1 MKVGDNIKKLR
12 ELRNY
17 TQQYLADQ
25 LEISLSGYGK
35 IERNETDVSLG
46 RLQQIAD
53 ILGVDIH
60 GILRFDDKHIFNLNN
75 NEVANGQVNNYYSGR
90 EELLER
96 IIEQLRK
103 ENENLLSIIELM
115 RTHFRKDT

>member
-1 MKVGDNIKKLR
+1 MKVGDNIRKLR

-60 GILRFDDKHIFNLNN
+60 SILRFDDKHIFNLNN

-96 IIEQLRK
+96 IIEQLKK

-115 RTHFRKDT
+115 RTHFRKDA

>member
-17 TQQYLADQ
+17 TQQYMADQ

-60 GILRFDDKHIFNLNN
+60 GILRFDYKHIFNLSN

-90 EELLER
+90 EELLKR

-103 ENENLLSIIELM
+103 ENENLLSIIEMM
-115 RTHFRKDT
+115 RTHFQKDH

>member
-1 MKVGDNIKKLR
+1 MKVGNNIRKLR

-17 TQQYLADQ
+17 TQQFMADQ

-35 IERNETDVSLG
+35 IERNDTNVSLG
-46 RLQQIAD
+46 RLQQIAN
-53 ILGVDIH
+53 ILDVDVH
-60 GILRFDDKHIFNLNN
+60 GILLFNDELIFNLSN
-75 NEVANGQVNNYYSGR
+75 NEVGNSQVNNYYSGR

-96 IIEQLRK
+96 IIKQLRK

-115 RTHFRKDT
+115 HTNLRKDS

>member
-1 MKVGDNIKKLR
+1 MKVGNNIRKLR

-17 TQQYLADQ
+17 TQQFMADQ

-35 IERNETDVSLG
+35 IERNDTNVSLG

-53 ILGVDIH
+53 ILDVDVH
-60 GILRFDDKHIFNLNN
+60 GILLFNDELIFNLSN

-96 IIEQLRK
+96 IIKQLRK

-115 RTHFRKDT
+115 HTNLRKDS

>member
-1 MKVGDNIKKLR
+1 MKVGDNIRKLR

-35 IERNETDVSLG
+35 IERNETNVTLG

-60 GILRFDDKHIFNLNN
+60 SILRFDDKHIFNLNN
-75 NEVANGQVNNYYSGR
+75 NEVANGQVNNYYIGR

>member
-1 MKVGDNIKKLR
+1 MKVGNNIRKLR

-25 LEISLSGYGK
+25 LELSLSGYGK

-60 GILRFDDKHIFNLNN
+60 GILRFDDKHISNLSN

-115 RTHFRKDT
+115 HTNLRKDS

>member
-35 IERNETDVSLG
+35 IERNETDVSLS

-60 GILRFDDKHIFNLNN
+60 GILRFDDKHLFNLNN
-75 NEVANGQVNNYYSGR
+75 NEVANGQVNNYYNGR

>member
-35 IERNETDVSLG
+35 IERNETDVSLS

-53 ILGVDIH
+53 ILGIDIH
-60 GILRFDDKHIFNLNN
+60 GILRFDDKHLFNLNN

>member
-60 GILRFDDKHIFNLNN
+60 SILRFDDKHIFNLNN

-115 RTHFRKDT
+115 RTHFRKDA

>member
-17 TQQYLADQ
+17 TQQYMADE

-46 RLQQIAD
+46 RLSQIAA
-53 ILGVDIH
+53 ILGVDVQ

-75 NEVANGQVNNYYSGR
+75 NEVANGQVINYYSGR

-115 RTHFRKDT
+115 RTHFRKDS

>member
-1 MKVGDNIKKLR
+1 MKVGYNIKKLR

-17 TQQYLADQ
+17 TQQYMADQ

-60 GILRFDDKHIFNLNN
+60 GILRFDDKHIFNLSN

-90 EELLER
+90 EELLKR

-103 ENENLLSIIELM
+103 ENENLLSIIEMM
-115 RTHFRKDT
+115 RTHFQKDH

>member
-1 MKVGDNIKKLR
+1 MKVGNNIRKLR

-17 TQQYLADQ
+17 TQQFMADQ

-35 IERNETDVSLG
+35 IERNDTNVSLG

-53 ILGVDIH
+53 ILDVDVH
-60 GILRFDDKHIFNLNN
+60 GILLFNDELIFNLSNS
-75 NEVANGQVNNYYSGR
+75 EVANSQVNNYYSGR

-96 IIEQLRK
+96 IIKQLRK

-115 RTHFRKDT
+115 RTNLRKDS

>member
-1 MKVGDNIKKLR
+1 MKVGNNIRKLR

-17 TQQYLADQ
+17 TQQYMADE

-46 RLQQIAD
+46 RLSQIAA
-53 ILGVDIH
+53 ILGVDVQ

-75 NEVANGQVNNYYSGR
+75 NEVANGQVINYYSGR

-115 RTHFRKDT
+115 RTHFRKDS

>member
-115 RTHFRKDT
+115 RTHFRKDA

>member
-17 TQQYLADQ
+17 TQQYMADQ

-60 GILRFDDKHIFNLNN
+60 GILRFDDKHIFNLSN

-115 RTHFRKDT
+115 RTHFRKDA

>member
-1 MKVGDNIKKLR
+1 MKVGNNIRKLR

-17 TQQYLADQ
+17 TQQFMADQ

-35 IERNETDVSLG
+35 IERNDTNVSLG

-53 ILGVDIH
+53 ILDVDVH
-60 GILRFDDKHIFNLNN
+60 GILLFNDELIFNLSN
-75 NEVANGQVNNYYSGR
+75 NEVGNSQVNNYYSGR

-96 IIEQLRK
+96 IIKQLRK

-115 RTHFRKDT
+115 RTNLRKDS

>member
-17 TQQYLADQ
+17 TQQYMADQ

-115 RTHFRKDT
+115 RTHFRKDA